1 MNRQG
6 SVACGFLHGVAA
18 KREACNK
25 IAILSS
31 CASKDSDGCMGLGC
45 RYVPVSKGLSNGG
58 KAGITIA
65 VLVAF
70 VLLVVLP
77 IVLLKR
83 RKARRRA
90 AADQAESRA
99 KLVDAAH
106 DPEMGEAASN
116 SFH

>member
-1 MNRQG
+1 
-6 SVACGFLHGVAA
+6 
-18 KREACNK
+18 
-25 IAILSS
+25 
-31 CASKDSDGCMGLGC
+31 MGLGC